1 MKAIKLIF
9 LTFFMGLL
17 FMSCEKDSTLISLET
32 DEAIETRAKSEV
44 EIPFKGKFFSFPV
57 AMDLIDCGYELGLP
71 IYNAISGNAT
81 HLGELDPFQSPL
93 IGVDCSFNPGTMI
106 VTATID
112 MTFKN
117 LEGDGLRIL
126 GQSDMSLNGPASGSY
141 VVQEGFGKL
150 YGATGNL
157 NTTGKLNPNDG
168 TAEFEVD
175 GKIVVP
181 K

>member
-1 MKAIKLIF
+1 MKAFKILF
-9 LTFFMGLL
+9 LALFCGLL
-17 FMSCEKDSTLISLET
+17 FVSCEKDLVLNDMVA
-32 DEAIETRAKSEV
+32 DEAIETRAKYEV

-57 AMDLIDCGYELGLP
+57 AMELIDCGYDLGLP

-93 IGVDCSFNPGTMI
+93 IGVDCSLNPATMV

-117 LEGDGLRIL
+117 LDGDGLRIL
-126 GQSDMSLNGPASGSY
+126 GQSDMSLDGPASGSY
-141 VVQEGFGKL
+141 TVQEGFGKL

-157 NTTGKLNPNDG
+157 TTKGQLNPNDG
-168 TAEFEVD
+168 TAHFEVN
-175 GKIVVP
+175 GLITVP